1 MNASN
6 HGRRTAVKAA
16 GSIAAVLAVA
26 EGAHLAGEARG
37 ELAGIAVIAMAF
49 FACWIVH
56 QFRQMLHPVTR
67 RPREPLMPSGITPAE
82 SAHQDMLPVL

>member
-1 MNASN
+1 MNRAN
-6 HGRRTAVKAA
+6 HRTRTAVKAA
-16 GSIAAVLAVA
+16 GSIGLVLALA
-26 EGAHLAGEARG
+26 EAAHLAAGARG
-37 ELAGIAVIAMAF
+37 TLAGVAVIAMAF
-49 FACWIVH
+49 LACWIVH